1 MICLELFDEGLAL
14 LLKQDGADDHFLVV
28 GFEHDICKLIFID
41 LASFV
46 VVDVVKK
53 FIDFLL
59 VDFAASAKDGE

>member
-1 MICLELFDEGLAL
+1 M
-14 LLKQDGADDHFLVV
+14 LKQDGADDHFLVV